1 MTAQLLKVDYRAS
14 PTLSICLSPSNLST
28 NGATAKS
35 GLHVKADKVVE
46 TCQRA
51 KPCAMARPL
60 RLKRKQGDSALRDRR
75 ERMPFTFFGSSR
87 VCYLIDVVDE
97 FGAATSID
105 TIDGVSVDG
114 DKRVYNLNGQIV
126 GTGAS
131 KLGKGMYVTNGKK
144 FIVK

>member
-1 MTAQLLKVDYRAS
+1 MRDGS
-14 PTLSICLSPSNLST
+14 
-28 NGATAKS
+28 
-35 GLHVKADKVVE
+35 
-46 TCQRA
+46 
-51 KPCAMARPL
+51 PL
-60 RLKRKQGDSALRDRR
+60 RLKRKQGGGALRDRR
-75 ERMPFTFFGSSR
+75 ERMPSTFFGSSR

-131 KLGKGMYVTNGKK
+131 KLGNGMYVTNGKPK
-144 FIVK
+144 TDSGLLISTKKLCRINYKPYL

>member
-1 MTAQLLKVDYRAS
+1 MRDGS
-14 PTLSICLSPSNLST
+14 
-28 NGATAKS
+28 
-35 GLHVKADKVVE
+35 
-46 TCQRA
+46 
-51 KPCAMARPL
+51 PL
-60 RLKRKQGDSALRDRR
+60 RLKRKQGGGALRDRR
-75 ERMPFTFFGSSR
+75 ERMPSTFFGSSR
-87 VCYLIDVVDE
+87 VCYLIDAVDE
-97 FGAATSID
+97 YGAATSID